1 MPPQESERRHER
13 GHARRVVAA
22 ALIALGLVIATGAV
36 VLQGAYWI
44 AFLAL
49 LITSLAAAY
58 AGRNA

>member
-1 MPPQESERRHER
+1 VPQRDSDGRPERR
-13 GHARRVVAA
+13 GARRVLAT
-22 ALIALGLVIATGAV
+22 ALITLGLLIATGAV

>member
-1 MPPQESERRHER
+1 VPQRDSDQRPERRSV
-13 GHARRVVAA
+13 RRVLAA
-22 ALIALGLVIATGAV
+22 ALITLGLLIATGAV